1 MLDIFLH
8 FSSIALGTNLIYH
21 HPASHFVSLDAW
33 IFALASVFL
42 ISIISLLGL
51 ALISMR
57 EERLRRAVLILV
69 SFSAGALLGDA
80 FIHLLPEAARDSS
93 FELGM
98 SAGVLLGIIV
108 FFVLEKFVHWHHCG
122 AAEVG
127 ECPKAFATTN
137 LVGDGLHNFI
147 DGMIIAGSYIISV
160 PLGIATTL
168 AVVFHEIPQEIG
180 DFGVLVHAGYT
191 RRKALQFN
199 FLSASLAIV
208 GALAVLV
215 IGGQVPE
222 LVTYLIPFTAGG
234 FIYIAGSDLIPELQK
249 ETQPGRSAIQLAG
262 LVLGLLVMAGLL
274 LLE

>member
-1 MLDIFLH
+1 M
-8 FSSIALGTNLIYH
+8 
-21 HPASHFVSLDAW
+21 
-33 IFALASVFL
+33 
-42 ISIISLLGL
+42 
-51 ALISMR
+51 
-57 EERLRRAVLILV
+57 
-69 SFSAGALLGDA
+69 
-80 FIHLLPEAARDSS
+80 
-93 FELGM
+93 
-98 SAGVLLGIIV
+98 

-147 DGMIIAGSYIISV
+147 DGMIIAGSYLISV

-168 AVVFHEIPQEIG
+168 AVVFHEIPQEIR

-191 RRKALQFN
+191 RRKALKFN
-199 FLSASLAIV
+199 SLSASLAIV
-208 GALAVLV
+208 GASAVLI
-215 IGGQVPE
+215 IGEQLPA

-249 ETQPGRSAIQLAG
+249 ETQPGRSAIHLAG
-262 LVLGLLVMAGLL
+262 FVLGLFVMAGLI